1 MRNSWQ
7 RKVSQ
12 IGKPLNSNLDQSK
25 GMKFFRLVF
34 LFFALSAEVAFS
46 LARADTDKPS
56 FVIIMCD
63 DLGWGDVGFNGATHI
78 RTPYLD
84 EMAANGLKLTRF
96 YAQAPVCSPTRA
108 SVVTGRHHDRTGIYT
123 ANQGH
128 LRDEEYTLYE
138 ALKSKGYATGH
149 FGKWHMGTLT
159 TTVEEGNR
167 GGPGGKE
174 NFSPPWSHE
183 VDTTFATEAKTP
195 TYDAMWKPVGG
206 DAKSF
211 TNASRQGWNFI
222 PAKAQKESYGTHYW
236 TGQDEMVDPKADE
249 LLGDDSKLIMDRAL
263 EFISENQE
271 NPFLAIVWF
280 HAPHLPVVAS
290 EEDANSYEDGK
301 NSDFQ
306 KNYNGCVTALDR
318 AVGNLRTQLRE
329 QGIAEN
335 TVITF
340 CSDNGPEGKDGDPG
354 LQGQFRGRKRSLYEG
369 GVRVP
374 SLIEWPAKI
383 EPGSTSGMATCTV
396 DYFPTILEIV
406 GVEMPDDRP
415 LDGVSLMPLI
425 HGKMK
430 KRPVP
435 LGFHHKGQAAWHD
448 GMMKAYRKG
457 GGGSWKLYDLSSD
470 PGETTD
476 LAAKNPERLQ
486 SMVEAWTRWKASV
499 DASDSGADY

>member
-206 DAKSF
+206 
-211 TNASRQGWNFI
+211 
-222 PAKAQKESYGTHYW
+222 
-236 TGQDEMVDPKADE
+236 
-249 LLGDDSKLIMDRAL
+249 L
-263 EFISENQE
+263 
-271 NPFLAIVWF
+271 
-280 HAPHLPVVAS
+280 
-290 EEDANSYEDGK
+290 
-301 NSDFQ
+301 
-306 KNYNGCVTALDR
+306 
-318 AVGNLRTQLRE
+318 
-329 QGIAEN
+329 
-335 TVITF
+335 
-340 CSDNGPEGKDGDPG
+340 
-354 LQGQFRGRKRSLYEG
+354 
-369 GVRVP
+369 
-374 SLIEWPAKI
+374 SLIHI
-383 EPGSTSGMATCTV
+383 
-396 DYFPTILEIV
+396 
-406 GVEMPDDRP
+406 
-415 LDGVSLMPLI
+415 
-425 HGKMK
+425 
-430 KRPVP
+430 
-435 LGFHHKGQAAWHD
+435 
-448 GMMKAYRKG
+448 
-457 GGGSWKLYDLSSD
+457 
-470 PGETTD
+470 
-476 LAAKNPERLQ
+476 
-486 SMVEAWTRWKASV
+486 
-499 DASDSGADY
+499 